1 MGPPLVALYS
11 DPDPGAIKQKDL
23 FLSYQQ
29 GIDQAITHYLN
40 VKWSLFEQGWPNP
53 ARRSIAFGIEDNVN
67 GIHNRTIRKSLDKE
81 CVATFS
87 ALFSRVVQRIKTE
100 RTHMSYGKSFNKSWQ
115 GLELQGDAWVT
126 PPITTLRDQRT
137 RPRRG
142 GAWHAGTFGHNGW
155 PTRERCPPATP
166 QSFGRSRGAPVGG
179 GHVTSPQQHDY
190 QGKDGA
196 FQQCSVSVSR

>member
-1 MGPPLVALYS
+1 M
-11 DPDPGAIKQKDL
+11 
-23 FLSYQQ
+23 
-29 GIDQAITHYLN
+29 DQAITHYLN
-40 VKWSLFEQGWPNP
+40 VKWSLFEQGLPDP
-53 ARRSIAFGIEDNVN
+53 SRSSITFGIEDAVQ
-67 GIHNRTIRKSLDKE
+67 GIHNCAVRCR
-81 CVATFS
+81 A
-87 ALFSRVVQRIKTE
+87 VQRVKTE
-100 RTHMSYGKSFNKSWQ
+100 RQHMQYGKSFNQSLQ
-115 GLELQGDAWVT
+115 DLELQGGACV
-126 PPITTLRDQRT
+126 PRPFTTLRDQRT